1 MLTRFSV
8 KNYRTFKDE
17 LILDFTNTR
26 DYQFNT
32 DCILNGCV
40 GKMIIYGRNG
50 TGKTNLGRALEDIWR
65 TLFFPGRNSIDS
77 SFLNAD
83 SSETE
88 ADFSYTFS
96 FDGDTVEYRYR
107 KAQDQALTYET
118 LRINGKTIFIFDHI
132 KNRLI
137 ENELSSLGL
146 DTLKVDNFSSFG
158 EDGELAGSFLSWV
171 RMNSL
176 IQSRS
181 PLGKLFPFVKEMDV
195 RVSLTERTRKSYLPF
210 LSKENRLKKME
221 SFFNALGVPCS
232 LEMRNMS
239 DGTPQLYYKYDNRLV
254 PFEKAASSGA
264 RELYKLYTEIFL
276 FEKTA
281 PSFLFLDEFDAYY
294 HYEMSEKLV
303 KYLIENYPHTQI
315 VLTSHNT
322 NLISNSLLRPD
333 CYMILSQDGRLTP
346 LCDATNRELREGHN
360 LEKMYISGEFER
372 YE

>member
-146 DTLKVDNFSSFG
+146 DTL
-158 EDGELAGSFLSWV
+158 
-171 RMNSL
+171 
-176 IQSRS
+176 
-181 PLGKLFPFVKEMDV
+181 
-195 RVSLTERTRKSYLPF
+195 
-210 LSKENRLKKME
+210 
-221 SFFNALGVPCS
+221 
-232 LEMRNMS
+232 
-239 DGTPQLYYKYDNRLV
+239 
-254 PFEKAASSGA
+254 
-264 RELYKLYTEIFL
+264 
-276 FEKTA
+276 
-281 PSFLFLDEFDAYY
+281 
-294 HYEMSEKLV
+294 
-303 KYLIENYPHTQI
+303 
-315 VLTSHNT
+315 
-322 NLISNSLLRPD
+322 
-333 CYMILSQDGRLTP
+333 
-346 LCDATNRELREGHN
+346 
-360 LEKMYISGEFER
+360 
-372 YE
+372 